1 MQQIKVITAEEIDRS
16 DTRAIFEEEVNG
28 ALAAGWEIAHLA
40 AIKESIVALMTR
52 AVAKP
57 TPDTPISAAP
67 AGQTLAERLKW
78 LRERSGLTLEVV
90 SSISNISVIY
100 LSDMERGRTPL
111 PNVSILFRLAPAYGI
126 TPSAFLDGVS
136 LWGNVE

>member
-1 MQQIKVITAEEIDRS
+1 MQQIKVITVEEIDRS

-40 AIKESIVALMTR
+40 AVKESVVALMTR
-52 AVAKP
+52 EVSKP
-57 TPDTPISAAP
+57 MPDTPISAAP

-78 LRERSGLTLEVV
+78 LRERSGLTLKVV
-90 SSISNISVIY
+90 SSISNISVSY

-111 PNVSILFRLAPAYGI
+111 PNVSVLFRLAPAYSV
-126 TPSAFLDGVS
+126 TPSALLHGVT
-136 LWGNVE
+136 LWGEVE

>member
-28 ALAAGWEIAHLA
+28 ALAVGWEIAHLA

-52 AVAKP
+52 EIAKP

-67 AGQTLAERLKW
+67 AGQSLAERLKW
-78 LRERSGLTLEVV
+78 LRERSGLTLKE
-90 SSISNISVIY
+90 IAGLANISVSY
-100 LSDMERGRTPL
+100 LSDLERGRALVGVGT
-111 PNVSILFRLAPAYGI
+111 LFRIAPTYGV
-126 TPSAFLDGVS
+126 TPSELLQGVT
-136 LWGNVE
+136 LWGDVE